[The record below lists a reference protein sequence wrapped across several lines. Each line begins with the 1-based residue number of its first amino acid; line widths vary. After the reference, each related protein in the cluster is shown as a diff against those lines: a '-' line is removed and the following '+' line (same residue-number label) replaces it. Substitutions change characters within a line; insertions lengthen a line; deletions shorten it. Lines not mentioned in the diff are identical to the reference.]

1 MPANWTELGDNWNIW
16 AKRQELDSAPALIPD
31 WGQPFNFAHEGP
43 LDSSTPCKGSA
54 TGAQHRMRNRRESEI
69 HQVQL
74 EAILEGRENVETPG
88 LASRKTNERN
98 SQMPKT
104 ASKRRR
110 SPPKR
115 RRSPSKRLRS
125 PSVPSRK
132 SPRLGK
138 QNEGSANLEGNGC
151 QENDTAGCTENV
163 QGSSFACIQCQYTA
177 VKKSHLERHLGSKT
191 HHNKVA
197 SKVVASA
204 PAVVNSGCLSK
215 ETVSQEEED
224 LAAEGP
230 VDTSTPCKES
240 AAGAQHR
247 MRNGRGSEIHQVQ
260 LEAIPEGR
268 ENVEKP
274 GSASRKTNEGNSQ
287 MPRAASMR
295 RRSPSVPSRKS
306 PRLGKQNVGSAKLEG
321 NGCKENDTAG
331 SRKQGK
337 QGSKGSKGA
346 RAGAKA
352 RARARA
358 REEGSFAC
366 TQCQFMAASRWHFE
380 RHQKTHQKKVA
391 SEVVASAVIDSGC
404 PSKETVS
411 QEENDLGAQ
420 PTSNNRMNTSRASA
434 VKARTRCAKIAE
446 EEEE

>member
-1 MPANWTELGDNWNIW
+1 MPANWTELRDNWNIW
-16 AKRQELDSAPALIPD
+16 AKRQELDSVPALIPD
-31 WGQPFNFAHEGP
+31 CDCAP
-43 LDSSTPCKGSA
+43 LGSVDSSTPCKESA
-54 TGAQHRMRNRRESEI
+54 AGAQHRMRNRRESEI

-74 EAILEGRENVETPG
+74 EAILEGRENVETPA
-88 LASRKTNERN
+88 LASRKTNQRN
-98 SQMPKT
+98 SQMPKA

-230 VDTSTPCKES
+230 VDTSTPS
-240 AAGAQHR
+240 GAQHR
-247 MRNGRGSEIHQVQ
+247 MRHGRGSEIHQVQ
-260 LEAIPEGR
+260 LEAILEGR

-274 GSASRKTNEGNSQ
+274 GSATRKTNEGNSQ

-306 PRLGKQNVGSAKLEG
+306 PRLGMQNGGSALLEG

-366 TQCQFMAASRWHFE
+366 TQCQFTAASRWHFE

-404 PSKETVS
+404 PSKETLS
-411 QEENDLGAQ
+411 QEENDMGAQ

-434 VKARTRCAKIAE
+434 VMARTRCAKIAE

>member
-1 MPANWTELGDNWNIW
+1 MPAHWTELRDNWNIW
-16 AKRQELDSAPALIPD
+16 AKRQELDSVPALIPD
-31 WGQPFNFAHEGP
+31 CDCAPEGP
-43 LDSSTPCKGSA
+43 VDTSTPCKESA
-54 TGAQHRMRNRRESEI
+54 AGAQHRMRNRRESEI

-74 EAILEGRENVETPG
+74 QAILEGRENVETPG

-110 SPPKR
+110 SPSKR
-115 RRSPSKRLRS
+115 RMSTSK
-125 PSVPSRK
+125 
-132 SPRLGK
+132 
-138 QNEGSANLEGNGC
+138 
-151 QENDTAGCTENV
+151 
-163 QGSSFACIQCQYTA
+163 
-177 VKKSHLERHLGSKT
+177 
-191 HHNKVA
+191 
-197 SKVVASA
+197 
-204 PAVVNSGCLSK
+204 
-215 ETVSQEEED
+215 
-224 LAAEGP
+224 
-230 VDTSTPCKES
+230 
-240 AAGAQHR
+240 
-247 MRNGRGSEIHQVQ
+247 
-260 LEAIPEGR
+260 
-268 ENVEKP
+268 
-274 GSASRKTNEGNSQ
+274 
-287 MPRAASMR
+287 R

-306 PRLGKQNVGSAKLEG
+306 PRLGMQNGGSALLEG

-337 QGSKGSKGA
+337 QGSKGSKGV

-366 TQCQFMAASRWHFE
+366 TQCQFTAASRWHFE

-391 SEVVASAVIDSGC
+391 SEVSASAVIDSGC
-404 PSKETVS
+404 PSKKTVS